1 MTHVFELE
9 TTIKQMIDEMK
20 GLIVTVGLTGSPK
33 EIVLITSAFL
43 YKFLNDRF
51 VVNLRQFSKEIGQ
64 PAQDIIADADLMDAF
79 YDEYSQDVEFKYED
93 TIDYL
98 VRFTTQDKFYKKN
111 DSALKT
117 MKGNENRCLPGFVK
131 MSMQVIGIPLQ
142 RIFLRFL

>member
-51 VVNLRQFSKEIGQ
+51 VVNLRQFSKEIGHL
-64 PAQDIIADADLMDAF
+64 P
-79 YDEYSQDVEFKYED
+79 
-93 TIDYL
+93 
-98 VRFTTQDKFYKKN
+98 
-111 DSALKT
+111 KT
-117 MKGNENRCLPGFVK
+117 SLP
-131 MSMQVIGIPLQ
+131 M
-142 RIFLRFL
+142 RI

>member
-98 VRFTTQDKFYKKN
+98 VRFTTQDKFYKKF
-111 DSALKT
+111 DDALVRISEYER
-117 MKGNENRCLPGFVK
+117 N
-131 MSMQVIGIPLQ
+131 Q
-142 RIFLRFL
+142 R